1 MRKKKVAFFFVCD
14 YLLPSIVGKCRFR
27 KFAHQMKIS
36 DFVTRSDEAFLYLI
50 LENIWERA
58 MDMVDNGISTHKE
71 SNVKTKYT
79 ERGASAKAYN
89 GWTDEGLIQ
98 YNVLMAQVRKNR
110 KQYKGVEDM
119 YLQHRQ
125 EMMGLNQTDVNNNG
139 DGIGDG
145 KGGKQPILTT
155 NDLFGDSE
163 SNKENSDEEEEQ
175 SLPSDDDESERQQQ
189 DEYEKENDEHDE
201 VLDGDADD
209 DNDDTGTNSEEDE
222 EEKDQLSILADK
234 VVLDLQKK

>member
-1 MRKKKVAFFFVCD
+1 MRRKKVAFFFVCD

-50 LENIWERA
+50 LENIWDRA
-58 MDMVDNGISTHKE
+58 MDMVDNGISTNKE

-98 YNVLMAQVRKNR
+98 YNVLMAQVKKNR
-110 KQYKGVEDM
+110 KHYKSMEDM
-119 YLQHRQ
+119 YLEHRQ
-125 EMMGLNQTDVNNNG
+125 EMMGLNQTDVNKNG
-139 DGIGDG
+139 DGVGDG

-175 SLPSDDDESERQQQ
+175 SLSSDDDDRERQQQ
-189 DEYEKENDEHDE
+189 DEDEKENDEHNE
-201 VLDGDADD
+201 VLEGDASDDDAGD
-209 DNDDTGTNSEEDE
+209 DNDVGTNSEEDE
-222 EEKDQLSILADK
+222 EENEHL
-234 VVLDLQKK
+234 